1 MILKSLTTLHQ
12 RLSSDPAN
20 GLAPEH
26 FSLQDITFK
35 IVLLPGDAFEIQD
48 FREKRILNRKGKQLE
63 VHRSRPLIL
72 PGDARQSEAS
82 FAPCFLW
89 DDTRFVL
96 GWHGK
101 KNDPSRNL
109 KCHKAFVDLH
119 LKLEAQIEDPDFSRV
134 CDFLRNWKPSNATLF
149 PALTSIKNGRMVF
162 QISGKTQLVH
172 DSPRIRTWY
181 LRHRSSKPPSS
192 TVGQCIVTGRQ
203 NQPITRLHPGI
214 RNYPGS
220 PYTGASLVSFN
231 DSAYESHGKEGKD
244 HGRGANSPTAE
255 STAKAYT
262 AALDW
267 LLDKSRRQRSFTL
280 GDTTAVFWTSEAT
293 QAESGLPWMLAG
305 SKNPEDKETVDRL
318 TRTLAQ
324 IMRGTI
330 RADTLSDPRVEY
342 FLLGL
347 SLNQGRLSIRFWL
360 TGSLGNLIENLQLH
374 FKQLE
379 LLREWDETNSPKPEP
394 LAPTARDLIL
404 QTVPLKDGRR
414 DESRASPLL
423 AGALMQAIITGTRYP
438 ESMAQAVMNRI
449 RVIEKNPRGNGTLQS
464 ATYLRTAILKAWLL
478 RNHGDWLNQQSIT
491 MTTALNTDNPSIA
504 YQLGRLFAVYEQAQR
519 AAHGGKLERTIRESM
534 FSAASATPL
543 AVFVRLDK
551 LNKHH
556 LQKLRQGSNR
566 FFSNLIDE
574 IHQKINGSG
583 PLPPS
588 LDLKGQSL
596 FCIGY
601 YHQRHDLK

>member
-1 MILKSLTTLHQ
+1 MILQSLYQLYQRIPDIDRPGFAPLGLSWTIVLNKSGELESLYPLRREAKRGNKPIPIPISAPSPGKRTSNDKAGFLADKSDYILGFDPAANGNPKAMEKLKERYKLFRDKHLAAQ
-12 RLSSDPAN
+12 QAIAHPDFDAVCAFLRSWDPADSCNSERLSRAAN
-20 GLAPEH
+20 AAIEEIIGTNL
-26 FSLQDITFK
+26 
-35 IVLLPGDAFEIQD
+35 GFE
-48 FREKRILNRKGKQLE
+48 
-63 VHRSRPLIL
+63 
-72 PGDARQSEAS
+72 
-82 FAPCFLW
+82 
-89 DDTRFVL
+89 
-96 GWHGK
+96 
-101 KNDPSRNL
+101 
-109 KCHKAFVDLH
+109 
-119 LKLEAQIEDPDFSRV
+119 
-134 CDFLRNWKPSNATLF
+134 
-149 PALTSIKNGRMVF
+149 
-162 QISGKTQLVH
+162 ISGKIGFVHQLSEVETFWSQEASKEKKPHTGTCLVTGENHDLKLVH
-172 DSPRIRTWY
+172 PAINGIHDEPGKPSQKGIVVFQTAKRAF
-181 LRHRSSKPPSS
+181 SS
-192 TVGQCIVTGRQ
+192 
-203 NQPITRLHPGI
+203 
-214 RNYPGS
+214 Y
-220 PYTGASLVSFN
+220 
-231 DSAYESHGKEGKD
+231 GKD
-244 HGRGANSPTAE
+244 GLQGINAPVSIR
-255 STAKAYT
+255 
-262 AALDW
+262 AALGYSSALNW
-267 LLDKSRRQRSFTL
+267 LIAHRRFRI
-280 GDTTAVFWTSEAT
+280 GDATTVFWT
-293 QAESGLPWMLAG
+293 AEPTPTETLLPWMMSGHAEAEN
-305 SKNPEDKETVDRL
+305 KDTKDRVAAL
-318 TRTLAQ
+318 LKRVA
-324 IMRGTI
+324 RGTLGPDELG
-330 RADTLSDPRVEY
+330 ASNVPY
-342 FLLGL
+342 FILGL
-347 SLNQGRLSIRFWL
+347 SPNSSRVSIRFWL

-394 LAPTARDLIL
+394 LAPTAKDLIL

-449 RVIEKNPRGNGTLQS
+449 RVIEKNPRGNGTLQHV
-464 ATYLRTAILKAWLL
+464 TYLRTAILKAWLI
-478 RNHGDWLNQQSIT
+478 RNHGDWLNQHSIT